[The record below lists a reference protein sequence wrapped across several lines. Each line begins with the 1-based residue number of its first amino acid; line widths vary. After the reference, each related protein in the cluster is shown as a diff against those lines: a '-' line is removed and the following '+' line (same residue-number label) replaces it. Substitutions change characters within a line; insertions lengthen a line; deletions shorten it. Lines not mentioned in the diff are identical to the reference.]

1 MTSCDFEVAAKNA
14 VMDILKLENKDTN
27 SLELVWFAHQLGN
40 KNCIICVKEMG
51 NQYAEVTYDRGTN
64 IMFVDIY
71 QKVNHIF
78 IMYESL
84 DFERHTNENG

>member
-1 MTSCDFEVAAKNA
+1 MTSCDFEVVAKNA
-14 VMDILKLENKDTN
+14 VIDILKLENKDTN

-40 KNCIICVKEMG
+40 KKCIICGKEMG
-51 NQYAEVTYDRGTN
+51 NKYAEVTYDRDPN

-71 QKVNHIF
+71 QKVTHRY

-84 DFERHTNENG
+84 DFEHHTNENG

>member
-1 MTSCDFEVAAKNA
+1 
-14 VMDILKLENKDTN
+14 
-27 SLELVWFAHQLGN
+27 
-40 KNCIICVKEMG
+40 MG